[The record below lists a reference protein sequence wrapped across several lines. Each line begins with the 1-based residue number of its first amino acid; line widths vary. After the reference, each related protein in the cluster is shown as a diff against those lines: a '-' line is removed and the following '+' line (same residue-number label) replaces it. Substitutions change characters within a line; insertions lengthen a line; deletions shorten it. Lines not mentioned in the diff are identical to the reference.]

1 MCRETNCIIAG
12 DACRCC
18 CSCYCNYKCYECYDA
33 KANFETL
40 LCDPVHY
47 FDYSSFNVR
56 NKFVCFPCKRVWKSY
71 TNKYAAQKI
80 YHKYGDETSDILKYY
95 NLTKDFSKENCE
107 KVKWN
112 YLDAYFNMSS
122 CANCGQEGLR
132 VGRNF
137 RPCKTNKEWTTLE
150 QQVKNK
156 EINLELDFVD
166 YPREKLN
173 EENLLDKYYLKNPKE
188 RRGSLKNNSWKLPK
202 KYVS

>member
-1 MCRETNCIIAG
+1 MCRETNCRIAG
-12 DACRCC
+12 DACGCC
-18 CSCYCNYKCYECYDA
+18 CSCYCKYKCYECYDA
-33 KANFETL
+33 KANFDTL
-40 LCDPVHY
+40 VLESEHH

-71 TNKYAAQKI
+71 TNKYAVQKI
-80 YHKYGDETSDILKYY
+80 YNKYGDKTSDILKYY

-107 KVKWN
+107 EVTNK
-112 YLDAYFNMSS
+112 YLNSYYNMSS

-137 RPCKTNKEWTTLE
+137 RPCKTNKEWATLE

-188 RRGSLKNNSWKLPK
+188 RRGSLNNNSWKLPK
-202 KYVS
+202 SYIS